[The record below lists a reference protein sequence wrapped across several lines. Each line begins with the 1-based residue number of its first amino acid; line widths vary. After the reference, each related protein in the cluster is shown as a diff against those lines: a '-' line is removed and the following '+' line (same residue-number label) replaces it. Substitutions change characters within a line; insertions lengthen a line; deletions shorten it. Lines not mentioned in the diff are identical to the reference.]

1 MTQTSVISKVATIP
15 EIVPLK
21 VSAVRLRA
29 ISLFLQIG
37 RGVHAL
43 ASVEQRRSEAR
54 ETRAR
59 RKESLSFFVPLP
71 SRAFW

>member
-1 MTQTSVISKVATIP
+1 MTQTSVISKVATVP

-37 RGVHAL
+37 WGVHAH

-59 RKESLSFFVPLP
+59 RKESLSLFVPLP